1 MKELIIIST
10 SAILYTSICIS
21 LFFFNTMVIS
31 KNIKIKKGCSED
43 ESVN

>member
-21 LFFFNTMVIS
+21 LFFFTLWLLA
-31 KNIKIKKGCSED
+31 KILK
-43 ESVN
+43 